1 VSASLLALGSAVA
14 YGLADFAGGFSS
26 KHRSAW
32 AVVCWSQIIGL
43 PVLAVGLLVIP
54 STAVEPAD
62 LVFGALAGVAGVI
75 GLNLLYKALAS
86 GVMSVVAPTSAASGA
101 VFSLTVGL
109 VRGETL
115 GVWQVAGIG
124 LAMVAVVLVTW
135 QRNVGPV
142 DRRPIWM
149 AMAAGAFFGGFF
161 AAMSFT
167 HEAAGLWPLVPAR
180 ASSIALSLVLAGS
193 DRWPPVKDRFAW
205 ILVTG
210 LLDMLANTLVVLA
223 AQRGQLSVVAVI
235 GSLYPVFTVT
245 AAILYLK
252 ERPLPVQVVGAVLG
266 FGAILLLA

>member
-1 VSASLLALGSAVA
+1 MSASLLALGSAAA

-43 PVLAVGLLVIP
+43 SVLAVGLLVIP

-62 LVFGALAGVAGVI
+62 LLFGAVAGAAGVI

-115 GVWQVAGIG
+115 GAWQVVGVG
-124 LAMVAVVLVTW
+124 LVMVAVVLVTW
-135 QRNVGPV
+135 QRNAGPV

-149 AMAAGAFFGGFF
+149 AIAAGAFFGAFF

-180 ASSIALSLVLAGS
+180 ASSITLSLVLAGS
-193 DRWPPVKDRFAW
+193 DRWPPVKDRFTW

-210 LLDMLANTLVVLA
+210 LLDMLANALIVLA
-223 AQRGQLSVVAVI
+223 AQRGQLSVVGVL
-235 GSLYPVFTVT
+235 GSLYPVFTVI

-252 ERPLPVQVVGAVLG
+252 ERPLPIQVVGVVLG
-266 FGAILLLA
+266 FGALLLLA